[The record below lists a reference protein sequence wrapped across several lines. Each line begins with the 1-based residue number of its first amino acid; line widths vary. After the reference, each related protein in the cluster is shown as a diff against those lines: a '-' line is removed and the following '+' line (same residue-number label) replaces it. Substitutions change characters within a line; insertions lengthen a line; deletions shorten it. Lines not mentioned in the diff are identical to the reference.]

1 METVCL
7 VVLVPKLEKINSKH
21 KVSNGCYLETNL
33 KEILLENRPTKLCI
47 KIAPYLH

>member
-7 VVLVPKLEKINSKH
+7 VVLVPKSEKINSKH
-21 KVSNGCYLETNL
+21 YVYNGCYLETNL
-33 KEILLENRPTKLCI
+33 KEILLENRQLCI